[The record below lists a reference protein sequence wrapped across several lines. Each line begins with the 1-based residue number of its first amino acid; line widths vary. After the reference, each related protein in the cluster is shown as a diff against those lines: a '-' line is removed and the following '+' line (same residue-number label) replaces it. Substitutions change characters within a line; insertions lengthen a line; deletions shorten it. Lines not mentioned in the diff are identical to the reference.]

1 MKKVLVGCML
11 ALSVAVS
18 ATAAEEVR
26 WPVWFSWGGDQ
37 KQNLD
42 IVGLRMSVGGRSEQ
56 VTGIDLGIIGRSRYF
71 YGMQFNLLRCD
82 VEDDLAGW
90 QFSLY
95 NSVGMGHALG
105 LQTGLWNESQT
116 TFCGLQVGLIN
127 VTSYAQ
133 GFQIGL
139 INRAEDLY
147 GFQVG
152 LVNVIR
158 NSPVPFFP
166 IINIGF

>member
-1 MKKVLVGCML
+1 MKKVLCSCAL
-11 ALSVAVS
+11 AFLFAFG
-18 ATAAEEVR
+18 ARAAEEVH
-26 WPVWFSWGGDQ
+26 WPVWFSWGADE
-37 KQNLD
+37 NID
-42 IVGLRMSVGGRSEQ
+42 IVGLRMSAGGSCEQ
-56 VTGIDLGIIGRSRYF
+56 VTGMDLGLIGRSRYF
-71 YGMQFNLLRCD
+71 NGIQLNLFRCD
-82 VEDDLAGW
+82 VEDSLAGW
-90 QFSLY
+90 QISLGY

-105 LQTGLWNESQT
+105 LQTGLWNESMT
-116 TFCGLQVGLIN
+116 TFQGVQIGLVNL
-127 VTSYAQ
+127 TSYAE

-147 GFQVG
+147 GYQIG